1 MKTYTYKGQEMSLI
15 DFFEDVI
22 LDCFAEAV
30 FSVDHCVYGDM
41 AEEQQ
46 EKVKQTFFEMLEQKE
61 IEKDF
66 DKKYKFPMMI
76 YDFKGK
82 GMYPGNCV
90 TDLLKSFM
98 YREDENTF
106 TEAAKQ
112 LEPLKDERVTLLE
125 YDDFGFPSVTQTVVK
140 NVSVEPYVQ
149 YKYSLFL
156 THRVKR
162 KRTDYKE
169 VFTPVDTLIV
179 YRGWHD
185 IDPRA
190 TEVIS
195 EKPDLIVKQSRY
207 GAFDARFITDAIN
220 STYLKPV
227 VNIIR

>member
-1 MKTYTYKGQEMSLI
+1 MKTYTYKGQEMSPV
-15 DFFEDVI
+15 DFFEDII

-41 AEEQQ
+41 TEEQQ
-46 EKVKQTFFEMLEQKE
+46 KKVKQSFFEMLEQTE

-76 YDFKGK
+76 YDFKG
-82 GMYPGNCV
+82 MYPGNCAA
-90 TDLLKSFM
+90 DLLESFM
-98 YREDENTF
+98 YREDEKTF
-106 TEAAKQ
+106 TEAARQ
-112 LEPLKDERVTLLE
+112 LELLKDEKVTMLE

-140 NVSVEPYVQ
+140 NVSVEPYAQ

-162 KRTDYKE
+162 KRTDFKE
-169 VFTPVDTLIV
+169 VFTPVNTLIV

-190 TEVIS
+190 TEVVS
-195 EKPDLIVKQSRY
+195 ETADLIVKQSRY
-207 GAFDARFITDAIN
+207 GAFDARFITDVSS
-220 STYLKPV
+220 STNLKPV
-227 VNIIR
+227 VYITR

>member
-1 MKTYTYKGQEMSLI
+1 MKTYTYKGQEMSLV
-15 DFFEDVI
+15 DFFEDVV

-30 FSVDHCVYGDM
+30 FSIDHCIYEDM

-46 EKVKQTFFEMLEQKE
+46 EKVKQVFFEMLEQTE

-76 YDFKGK
+76 YDFKG
-82 GMYPGNCV
+82 MYPGNCV
-90 TDLLKSFM
+90 TDLLESFM
-98 YREDENTF
+98 YREDEKTF
-106 TEAAKQ
+106 IEAARQ
-112 LEPLKDERVTLLE
+112 LESLKGERVTLLE

-140 NVSVEPYVQ
+140 NVSVEPYAQ

-169 VFTPVDTLIV
+169 VFTPVNTLIV

-190 TEVIS
+190 TEVVS
-195 EKPDLIVKQSRY
+195 ETPDLIVKQSRY
-207 GAFDARFITDAIN
+207 GAFDTRFIKDAAN
-220 STYLKPV
+220 STNLKPV
-227 VNIIR
+227 VYITR